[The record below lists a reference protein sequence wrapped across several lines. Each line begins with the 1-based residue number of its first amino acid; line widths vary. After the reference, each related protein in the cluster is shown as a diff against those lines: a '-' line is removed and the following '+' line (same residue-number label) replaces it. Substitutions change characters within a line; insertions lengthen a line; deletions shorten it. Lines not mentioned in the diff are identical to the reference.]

1 MEEASALAAVLSESA
16 DVAAVSEG
24 TESGEVSYTE
34 SGKYCGSS
42 SARVTPPSTSSAIEE
57 AICCACESALAF
69 RVVRCAAA
77 KRRRQTVLMIKKKK
91 ITIRNSMKNR
101 REPVRAFFFMKSQ
114 AERTRRG
121 AASFQKEWKTGIK
134 RVKYI
139 KADIHRKSQECTCLA
154 ITNISIVS
162 KQSNSKRDCRSYSAP
177 ARSMYDDGLCGTCMI
192 RG

>member
-1 MEEASALAAVLSESA
+1 MLSESA
-16 DVAAVSEG
+16 DVDAVSEG
-24 TESGEVSYTE
+24 TESGEISYTE

-101 REPVRAFFFMKSQ
+101 REPIRGFFFIELQ
-114 AERTRRG
+114 AGRRTR
-121 AASFQKEWKTGIK
+121 GILLS
-134 RVKYI
+134 
-139 KADIHRKSQECTCLA
+139 KANGENKSSHE
-154 ITNISIVS
+154 
-162 KQSNSKRDCRSYSAP
+162 CRSCSAS

-192 RG
+192 CG

>member
-1 MEEASALAAVLSESA
+1 MVSVRCHDRYLFLAAGYGEYSSHSVEGAAAGAGGKVPIVVKCNRGCGRSICAGGGSAESA

-24 TESGEVSYTE
+24 TESGEVSYTV

-101 REPVRAFFFMKSQ
+101 REPIRGFFFIELQ
-114 AERTRRG
+114 AGRRTRG
-121 AASFQKEWKTGIK
+121 ILLSKASGENK
-134 RVKYI
+134 
-139 KADIHRKSQECTCLA
+139 
-154 ITNISIVS
+154 
-162 KQSNSKRDCRSYSAP
+162 
-177 ARSMYDDGLCGTCMI
+177 
-192 RG
+192 

>member
-24 TESGEVSYTE
+24 QNPVRSRTQNPENIAAVHRR
-34 SGKYCGSS
+34 GSHRPPPALRS
-42 SARVTPPSTSSAIEE
+42 RRRSAVHA
-57 AICCACESALAF
+57 SALAF

-91 ITIRNSMKNR
+91 ITIRNSMENR